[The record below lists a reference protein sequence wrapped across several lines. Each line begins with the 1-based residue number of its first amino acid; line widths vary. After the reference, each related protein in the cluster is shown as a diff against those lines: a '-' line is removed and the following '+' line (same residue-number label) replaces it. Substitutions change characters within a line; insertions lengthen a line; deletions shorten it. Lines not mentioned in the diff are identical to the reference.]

1 LEYRSI
7 YTGKSS
13 ADSPD
18 SKKKNTSNSPDP
30 EKKKNFMLA
39 VYIIAAF
46 IILGA
51 GTGIFLAYTQEV
63 PEVAD
68 LRNYKPNMST
78 AIYDNNGNLVSQL
91 FAEQRTVVKIAQVP
105 ALLQNAILSKEDPNF
120 YQHGG
125 FDFKA
130 IIRATVNNLTHGKIV
145 EGASTITQQLAR
157 NLFLNREKTIARK
170 IKEALLA
177 LQIEKYYTKSEILE
191 LYCNQIF
198 FGAGAYGVEAASRTY
213 FGKHVEE
220 LILPECAMLAALPQA
235 PSNYNPYRNPGLA
248 KEKRDVVL
256 NIMSERGVITPEE
269 RDAAIATPLVLSK
282 LEVKNAPY
290 FVEYIRQQLE
300 GTYGNTVIY
309 KGGLKVYTTLDTNF
323 QNIAQDLLTKHVRT
337 LQEKIEKQRGK
348 PLAQPLQGALI
359 AMEPSTGNI
368 KAMIGGLDYNENEF
382 NRAVQAKRQTG
393 SAFKPIVYTAA
404 IDNGFRVSD
413 VIMDSPVV
421 YKNANGTDWR
431 PENYSGKFSGPMIV
445 LNGLAF
451 STNVVTVKLLDKIGI
466 RTAQKYGHKMGI
478 TSELADDLTLALGS
492 SSISL
497 LEMTTA
503 FATLANGGMKPDPLS
518 VLSVK
523 DSSGKELESRTS
535 RLTEALPETTS
546 YIVTFMMENVIDR
559 GTGTSIRNR
568 GFSGP
573 AAGKTGTTNE
583 FTDTWF
589 IGFTPR
595 MVLAIWIGCDTKEN
609 LGKQMTGG
617 YACAPLW
624 ADIMLKVYGSSDTEF
639 PVPNN
644 IVFKKICVKSGML
657 ADKNCP
663 NPIDAPFVEGTEPV
677 KYCTLHSEASTSFMH
692 SDFSDYEE
700 NGEEA
705 PSDTKKTTSD
715 DPDSEDEGGALSF

>member
-1 LEYRSI
+1 MDYRSI

-13 ADSPD
+13 AESPD
-18 SKKKNTSNSPDP
+18 KNKANIPSP
-30 EKKKNFMLA
+30 EKKGKFMLA

-46 IILGA
+46 VILGA
-51 GTGIFLAYTQEV
+51 VTGIFLAYTQEV

-105 ALLQNAILSKEDPNF
+105 LILQNAILSKEDPNF
-120 YQHGG
+120 YQHSG
-125 FDFKA
+125 FDIKA
-130 IIRATVNNLTHGKIV
+130 IIRATVNNLSHGKIV

-157 NLFLNREKTIARK
+157 NLFLNREKTIGRK

-220 LILPECAMLAALPQA
+220 LTLPECAVLAALPQA
-235 PSNYNPYRNPGLA
+235 PSSYNPYRNPDLA
-248 KEKRDVVL
+248 MEKRNVVL
-256 NIMSERGVITPEE
+256 NIMAERGVITPEE
-269 RDAAIATPLVLSK
+269 RDEAINTPLILSK

-290 FVEYIRQQLE
+290 FVEYVRQQLE

-309 KGGLKVYTTLDTNF
+309 KGGLKVYTTLDTNL
-323 QNIAQDLLTKHVRT
+323 QNIAQDLMTKHVRN
-337 LQEKIEKQRGK
+337 LQAKIESKTGK
-348 PLAQPLQGALI
+348 PLSQPLQGALI

-393 SAFKPIVYTAA
+393 SAFKPIVYTSA

-413 VIMDSPVV
+413 VLMDSPIV

-431 PENYSGKFSGPMIV
+431 PENYSGRFSGPVIL

-451 STNVVTVKLLDKIGI
+451 SMNVVTVKLLDKIGI
-466 RTAQKYGHKMGI
+466 RTAQKYAHKMGI
-478 TSELADDLTLALGS
+478 SSSLADDLTLGLGS

-503 FATLANGGMKPDPLS
+503 FATLANGGMKPEPLS

-523 DSSGKELESRTS
+523 DNSGKELESHIS
-535 RLTEALPETTS
+535 KLTEALPETTA

-559 GTGTSIRNR
+559 GTGASIRR
-568 GFSGP
+568 LGFTGP

-624 ADIMLKVYGSSDTEF
+624 AEIMLKAYGSSDAEF

-663 NPIDAPFVEGTEPV
+663 APIDAPFVEGTEPV
-677 KYCTLHSEASTSFMH
+677 KYCTLHSDTSASFMH
-692 SDFSDYEE
+692 SDFDDYES
-700 NGEEA
+700 GEEA
-705 PSDTKKTTSD
+705 PADSPVKTNNP
-715 DPDSEDEGGALSF
+715 DPDSEEEGGALTF